1 MISASASVL
10 FYALVAAASPLAL
23 AAVLVV
29 IRSDRRRA
37 NSIAFLVG
45 FVLGTTIAAVV
56 GLMLGQAAV
65 ERLDSHET
73 IEGVLALLVGVALI
87 VAGLAELR
95 SPKPPGG
102 TMDRQGAT
110 LARLSHVGPG
120 TALSIAGLL
129 GFGGPKRL
137 ILAFLA
143 MTSVSEA
150 DLGDLES
157 VTLLVLYVAVATL
170 LVSVP
175 VTMVV
180 IGGRRA
186 AEAIGRGESWLGTNA
201 ALLRLWLALGLGGA
215 LVIDGLVR
223 LT

>member
-1 MISASASVL
+1 VL
-10 FYALVAAASPLAL
+10 FYALVAAASPLVL

>member
-10 FYALVAAASPLAL
+10 FYALVAAASPLVL